1 MQAQNNDIK
10 RKDNYK
16 ELGTFS
22 MKRNYYIST
31 QQWSHSTLY
40 SLLCS
45 KGKQLL
51 ISNMNINNILT
62 LGRLEIWKKT
72 QYSSRDDSETD
83 SCFPSYLTSITGS

>member
-31 QQWSHSTLY
+31 QQWSHSTPY

-51 ISNMNINNILT
+51 ISNMNINNVLT
-62 LGRLEIWKKT
+62 LGRLEIWKKP